1 MTNPHDRT
9 RAMIRLERT
18 FENNAEAHML
28 LAMIDAAIRLDHA
41 DVMSRDFCERL
52 HACVCEHIRLS
63 GDVYD
68 HR

>member
-28 LAMIDAAIRLDHA
+28 LAMIDAA
-41 DVMSRDFCERL
+41 FCVDDPKIWNQGFYNRL

-68 HR
+68 RR

>member
-1 MTNPHDRT
+1 MTSPHDRT
-9 RAMIRLERT
+9 RAMVRLERT

-28 LAMIDAAIRLDHA
+28 LAMIDTALRLDHVEVWSPTFYA
-41 DVMSRDFCERL
+41 RL

-68 HR
+68 RR